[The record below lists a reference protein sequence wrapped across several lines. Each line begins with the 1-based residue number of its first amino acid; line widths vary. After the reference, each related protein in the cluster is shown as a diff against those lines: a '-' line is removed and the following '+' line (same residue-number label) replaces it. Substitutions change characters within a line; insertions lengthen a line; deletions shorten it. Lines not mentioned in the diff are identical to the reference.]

1 MREGEGVEYLLLDH
15 SQSNECYSGG
25 EIVSTF
31 DTPEKVKF
39 GQCDLV
45 EEVMIGEDRLMRFSG
60 VALGEAC
67 SIVLRGATN
76 QILEEVFTLF
86 GRYYCDEM

>member
-1 MREGEGVEYLLLDH
+1 M
-15 SQSNECYSGG
+15 
-25 EIVSTF
+25 STF

-76 QILEEVFTLF
+76 QILEEVFTF
-86 GRYYCDEM
+86 SQIIYCD